1 MFNNSILFIGI
12 DLGDK
17 FSVVVILDQDGEVI
31 EESRIPTAMNA
42 FTRKFKNIP
51 SCRIAMEVGTHSRW
65 VSQTLKD
72 LGHEVIVADAR
83 KLRLIYDN
91 PRKDDKVDAEYLA
104 RLARLDPKL
113 LSPVFHRSQQAQAHL
128 AVIRSRDIL
137 VRTRTLLINHVR
149 SMVKST
155 GARLPS
161 CSTTSFHKQ
170 VPEFIPQDLLPALT
184 PILDHIATLTKQIF
198 AYDYQIEKLC
208 RDCYPETK
216 SLQKVSGVG
225 PLTALAFVLT
235 LEDPKRFRKSREVGP
250 SLGLV
255 PRQDQS
261 GEHDPQLHITK
272 TGNSY
277 LRRLLVHSAH
287 YILGPF
293 GQDSDL
299 RRWGLKIAERGG
311 KNAKK
316 RAVVGLA
323 RKLAVLL
330 HRLWITGEVYE
341 PFYASGIPETVAFTG
356 S

>member
-1 MFNNSILFIGI
+1 MFNNSTVFIGI

-17 FSVVVILDQDGEVI
+17 HSYVVILDQDGEVT
-31 EESRIPTAMNA
+31 EESRIPTTQNA
-42 FTRKFKNIP
+42 FTRKFSNFHP
-51 SCRIAMEVGTHSRW
+51 SRIAMEVGPHSRW
-65 VSQTLKD
+65 VSQALKD
-72 LGHEVIVADAR
+72 LGHDVIVADAR
-83 KLRLIYDN
+83 KLRLIYKN
-91 PRKDDKVDAEYLA
+91 PRKEDKVDAEYLA

-113 LSPVFHRSQQAQAHL
+113 LSPVYHRGQQAQVHL
-128 AVIRSRDIL
+128 AIIRSRDIL
-137 VRTRTLLINHVR
+137 VRARTMLVNHVR
-149 SMVKST
+149 SIVKST
-155 GARLPS
+155 GVRLPS
-161 CSTTSFHKQ
+161 CSTPSFHKQ
-170 VPEFIPQDLLPALT
+170 VPESIPRDLLPALT
-184 PILDHIATLTKQIF
+184 PILDHIANLTKQIY
-198 AYDYQIEKLC
+198 AYDRQIEKLC
-208 RDCYPETK
+208 VESYPET
-216 SLQKVSGVG
+216 SLMRPVSGVG
-225 PLTALAFVLT
+225 PLTSLTYVLT
-235 LEDPKRFRKSREVGP
+235 LEDPRRFRKSREVGP

-272 TGNSY
+272 TGNGY

-316 RAVVGLA
+316 RAVVAVA

-341 PFYASGIPETVAFTG
+341 PFYGSGSSVEVTLAST
-356 S
+356 

>member
-1 MFNNSILFIGI
+1 MSNNSTIFIGI

-17 FSVVVILDQDGEVI
+17 HSYLVILDQEGELI
-31 EESRIPTAMNA
+31 EETRLPTTQNA
-42 FTRKFKNIP
+42 FARKFKCFP
-51 SCRIAMEVGTHSRW
+51 SCRIAMEVGVHSRW
-65 VSQTLKD
+65 ASQTLKD

-83 KLRLIYDN
+83 KLRLIYKN
-91 PRKDDKVDAEYLA
+91 PRKDDRVDAEYLA

-113 LSPVFHRSQQAQAHL
+113 LSPIFHRSQEAQAHL
-128 AVIRSRDIL
+128 AVLRSRNIL
-137 VRTRTLLINHVR
+137 VRTRTMLINHVR
-149 SMVKST
+149 STVKST

-184 PILDHIATLTKQIF
+184 PVLDPIATLTQQIF

-208 RDCYPETK
+208 QVHYPETK
-216 SLQKVSGVG
+216 LLQKVSGVG
-225 PLTALAFVLT
+225 HLTSLAFVLT
-235 LEDPKRFRKSREVGP
+235 LEDPRRFRKSREVGP
-250 SLGLV
+250 CLGLV

-272 TGNSY
+272 TGNGY

-293 GQDSDL
+293 GEDSDL

-330 HRLWITGEVYE
+330 HRLWITGEIYE
-341 PFYASGIPETVAFTG
+341 PFYTSRNAVAVESVG

>member
-1 MFNNSILFIGI
+1 MINNSILFIGI

-31 EESRIPTAMNA
+31 EESRIPTTQNA
-42 FTRKFKNIP
+42 FTRKFTSFTP
-51 SCRIAMEVGTHSRW
+51 SRIAMEVGTHSRW
-65 VSQTLKD
+65 ISQSLRD
-72 LGHEVIVADAR
+72 MGHEVIVADAR

-113 LSPVFHRSQQAQAHL
+113 LSPVFHRSQEAQAHL

-137 VRTRTLLINHVR
+137 VRTRTLLINHMR

-184 PILDHIATLTKQIF
+184 PILDHIASLTQQIY
-198 AYDYQIEKLC
+198 AYDRQIEMLC
-208 RDCYPETK
+208 RDRYPETK

-225 PLTALAFVLT
+225 PLTALAFILT
-235 LEDPKRFRKSREVGP
+235 LEDPRRFRKSREVGP

-272 TGNSY
+272 TGNGY

-341 PFYASGIPETVAFTG
+341 PFYASGISVPVEVVST
-356 S
+356 

>member
-1 MFNNSILFIGI
+1 MFNNSTIFIGI

-17 FSVVVILDQDGEVI
+17 HSYLVILDQEGDLI
-31 EESRIPTAMNA
+31 EETRLPTTQNA
-42 FTRKFKNIP
+42 FSRKFRSIP
-51 SCRIAMEVGTHSRW
+51 SCRIAMEVGAHSRW
-65 VSQTLKD
+65 ASHTLKN

-83 KLRLIYDN
+83 KLRLIYEN

-113 LSPVFHRSQQAQAHL
+113 LSPVFHRGQEAQAHL
-128 AVIRSRDIL
+128 TVLRSRDIL
-137 VRTRTLLINHVR
+137 VRARTRLINHVR

-155 GARLPS
+155 GSRLPS
-161 CSTTSFHKQ
+161 CSTPSFHKQ
-170 VPEFIPQDLLPALT
+170 VPEFIPHDLLPALT
-184 PILDHIATLTKQIF
+184 PILDHIASLTQQIY
-198 AYDYQIEKLC
+198 AYDRQIEKLC
-208 RDCYPETK
+208 QERYPETK
-216 SLQKVSGVG
+216 LLRKVSGVG
-225 PLTALAFVLT
+225 PLTALAYVLT
-235 LEDPKRFRKSREVGP
+235 LEDPNRFHKSREVGP
-250 SLGLV
+250 CLGLV
-255 PRQDQS
+255 PKQDQS

-293 GQDSDL
+293 GEDSDL

-330 HRLWITGEVYE
+330 HRLWVTGEVYE
-341 PFYASGIPETVAFTG
+341 PFYASGISMEVALT